1 MLARDQAPHWGKRG
15 KKGAVGEKPRRK
27 GDAALSPLPR
37 SPLGS
42 LRSPI
47 FFLFDPVFCLF
58 PLLRC
63 LVPRYI
69 HASHCDYTVPFFF
82 NLYNRPFP
90 SFHSPFF
97 SEASQTEWRESFHFP
112 TGISCFPL
120 SMLSTLDLL

>member
-1 MLARDQAPHWGKRG
+1 MLAWDQAPYWGKRG
-15 KKGAVGEKPRRK
+15 KKGTAGEKPRRK

-58 PLLRC
+58 PLLRS

-82 NLYNRPFP
+82 NLYNGPFP
-90 SFHSPFF
+90 SIHSPFF
-97 SEASQTEWRESFHFP
+97 LKLPTRNGANHFIFRP
-112 TGISCFPL
+112 KFPVFPYKC
-120 SMLSTLDLL
+120 